1 MDFGAIPRPAFGRHA
16 QHAEDKTPGVL
27 TTKAK
32 ARRAI
37 MFKEAKELLT
47 ALPGPG
53 EAAHAIMTGHYDL
66 CVLLAALL
74 DLQPAPCRRLR
85 IATLCFNRRNTVE
98 LLGLLESGKIG
109 GLTILAS
116 SFFKGHNKE
125 LFETF
130 RDELAAFPGSR
141 IAAARS
147 HAKLALYDFADGTGL
162 VVEGSANLRT
172 NNNAEAVAV
181 IHDRSLHDFYAR
193 WVDDWTAR
201 HEGDDGDDPGRGLRP
216 SSAPC
221 WMGRCRS
228 RCGNL
233 WPKGRPP
240 AKPRGRSRRAGSP

>member
-16 QHAEDKTPGVL
+16 QHVEAKGPGVHNA
-27 TTKAK
+27 KAT
-32 ARRAI
+32 ARRAM
-37 MFKEAKELLT
+37 MFKEARELLSV
-47 ALPGPG
+47 LPDPG
-53 EAAHAIMTGHYDL
+53 EAVHAIMTGTYDL

-74 DLQPAPCRRLR
+74 DLHPAPCRRLR

-116 SFFKGHNKE
+116 SFFKGHNKG

-130 RDELAAFPGSR
+130 RDELAAFPGSK

-162 VVEGSANLRT
+162 MVEGSANLRT

-181 IHDRSLHDFYAR
+181 IRDRSLHDFFAR

-201 HEGDDGDDPGRGLRP
+201 HEGDGGDNPG
-216 SSAPC
+216 
-221 WMGRCRS
+221 
-228 RCGNL
+228 
-233 WPKGRPP
+233 
-240 AKPRGRSRRAGSP
+240 AG